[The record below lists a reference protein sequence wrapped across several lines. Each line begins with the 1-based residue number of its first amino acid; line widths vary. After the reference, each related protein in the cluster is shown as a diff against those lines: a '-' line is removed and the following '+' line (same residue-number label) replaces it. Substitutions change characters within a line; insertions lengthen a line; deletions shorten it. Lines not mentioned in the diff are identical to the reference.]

1 MTPCKQVGRRLT
13 GFSRLPMLVT
23 GLLVLLPNLGCQ
35 TTSQYATF
43 DTETLAAVET
53 ALVTSRDQNTQTKS
67 IQAPL
72 EVLNAMLPRLD
83 LGGEDSGGSPT
94 RFDFSVKDEM
104 AVREFFG
111 LLTADTNH
119 SVVIHPDVTGEISA
133 LDLKNVTVEQVIE
146 QVAEIYGFVITS
158 DAGIYQVRP
167 GGLQTRIF
175 NLNYLN
181 VTRQGSSSMSVSS
194 SGISQG
200 GGGQGGQ
207 GEQGGQGGG
216 NQGRQAGGNQ
226 GGGGQQGGGQG
237 GGGQGGGASL
247 STETETDFW
256 SGLEAVIKSIV
267 GLQAGQGNLGNLLGG
282 AAVQRSVII
291 SPHTGMILVKA
302 YPEELKQV
310 DAFLRASQ
318 EALQRQVIL
327 EAKILEVELNESFQ
341 AGINLQ
347 SLYDGSLET
356 GLTLDSLVASGNR
369 TSVEYGSSASGIGS
383 AGRPLT
389 LNMNFS
395 DFGGVIRLLETQGNV
410 QVISSPRILTLNNQK
425 AIFKVGEEA
434 YYLTNSNTVSFGAG
448 IEQTTNQNSNLEPF
462 FSGIALDVTPQIS
475 GEGNIILHIHP
486 ILSDVKEDL
495 KIINGQEFPL
505 ANSATRESDTIARVR
520 HGEVIVISGLM
531 QTKSSGTKSGVPGMN
546 RIPVLGGALE
556 QKQRETKKTELVIL
570 LRALVD
576 QDRVMESML
585 DESVERVRTMRRVI
599 DPYYQGAQP

>member
-200 GGGQGGQ
+200 GS
-207 GEQGGQGGG
+207 
-216 NQGRQAGGNQ
+216 
-226 GGGGQQGGGQG
+226 GGGQG
-237 GGGQGGGASL
+237 SGGQG
-247 STETETDFW
+247 
-256 SGLEAVIKSIV
+256 
-267 GLQAGQGNLGNLLGG
+267 
-282 AAVQRSVII
+282 
-291 SPHTGMILVKA
+291 LVKA
-302 YPEELKQV
+302 
-310 DAFLRASQ
+310 A
-318 EALQRQVIL
+318 
-327 EAKILEVELNESFQ
+327 
-341 AGINLQ
+341 
-347 SLYDGSLET
+347 
-356 GLTLDSLVASGNR
+356 
-369 TSVEYGSSASGIGS
+369 
-383 AGRPLT
+383 
-389 LNMNFS
+389 
-395 DFGGVIRLLETQGNV
+395 
-410 QVISSPRILTLNNQK
+410 
-425 AIFKVGEEA
+425 
-434 YYLTNSNTVSFGAG
+434 
-448 IEQTTNQNSNLEPF
+448 
-462 FSGIALDVTPQIS
+462 
-475 GEGNIILHIHP
+475 
-486 ILSDVKEDL
+486 
-495 KIINGQEFPL
+495 
-505 ANSATRESDTIARVR
+505 
-520 HGEVIVISGLM
+520 
-531 QTKSSGTKSGVPGMN
+531 GTK
-546 RIPVLGGALE
+546 
-556 QKQRETKKTELVIL
+556 ETSW
-570 LRALVD
+570 R
-576 QDRVMESML
+576 
-585 DESVERVRTMRRVI
+585 
-599 DPYYQGAQP
+599 

>member
-1 MTPCKQVGRRLT
+1 MSQRVEVNGRFGGLWHYLASSLRFL
-13 GFSRLPMLVT
+13 GLMMLV
-23 GLLVLLPNLGCQ
+23 GCQ
-35 TTSQYATF
+35 NASQYSAY
-43 DTETLAAVET
+43 DPDALASVE
-53 ALVTSRDQNTQTKS
+53 AELVGSRNQMRPYNGVVLPQN
-67 IQAPL
+67 
-72 EVLNAMLPRLD
+72 VLAAMLPTLD
-83 LGGEDSGGSPT
+83 LSGGYEDLSQT
-94 RFDFSVKDEM
+94 RFDFSVKDAM
-104 AVREFFG
+104 GIREFFA
-111 LLTADTNH
+111 LLTAGTDH

-133 LDLKNVTVEQVIE
+133 LDLKNVTVAQVID
-146 QVAEIYGFVITS
+146 QVSGLYGYAISAEN
-158 DAGIYQVRP
+158 GIYQIRP

-175 NLNYLN
+175 KLNYLN
-181 VTRQGSSSMSVSS
+181 VTRQGTSSMSVSS
-194 SGISQG
+194 SGMSQDGG
-200 GGGQGGQ
+200 GGGQGSGGQ
-207 GEQGGQGGG
+207 QGGG
-216 NQGRQAGGNQ
+216 QQSGGQ
-226 GGGGQQGGGQG
+226 QGGGQQGGGQG
-237 GGGQGGGASL
+237 GGASL
-247 STETETDFW
+247 NTETETDFW
-256 SGLEAVIKSIV
+256 KDLEAVIGNII
-267 GLQAGQGNLGNLLGG
+267 GLNSRPSSSAKGLSGD
-282 AAVQRSVII
+282 AAQRSVII

-302 YPEELKQV
+302 YPDELKQV
-310 DAFLRASQ
+310 DAFLKASQ
-318 EALQRQVIL
+318 EALQRQVVL

-347 SLYDGSLET
+347 SLYDGSLDT
-356 GLTLDSLVASGNR
+356 GLTLDSLIDSGNR
-369 TSVEYGSSASGIGS
+369 TSVEYGSTASAIGS

-389 LNMNFS
+389 VNMNFS

-531 QTKSSGTKSGVPGMN
+531 QTRASGTKTGVPGVN
-546 RIPVLGGALE
+546 KVPILGQAFE

-576 QDRVMESML
+576 QDRVMETLL
-585 DESVERVRTMRRVI
+585 DESVERVRSMRRVI
-599 DPYYQGAQP
+599 DPYYQGMAP